1 MLGCVWK
8 RGKYTQFAAF
18 EWGKHDDKPW
28 DFKVDLMHPGEH
40 WYVQSDHPVSGLVFM
55 KHIFIVIIIIID
67 FY

>member
-1 MLGCVWK
+1 MG
-8 RGKYTQFAAF
+8 G
-18 EWGKHDDKPW
+18 EHDDKPW

-55 KHIFIVIIIIID
+55 KHIFIVIIIID